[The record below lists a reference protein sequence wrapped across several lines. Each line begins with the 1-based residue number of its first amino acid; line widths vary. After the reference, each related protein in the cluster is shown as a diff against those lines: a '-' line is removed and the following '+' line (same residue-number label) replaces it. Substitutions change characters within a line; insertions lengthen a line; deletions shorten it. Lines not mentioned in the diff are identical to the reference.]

1 MFYTIFIELCDKN
14 NIKPSNL
21 LSELGLSTGNL
32 QKWKNG
38 AKVNS
43 DILLAVSAH
52 FGVTIDYLLTGKE
65 KSPYSEL
72 DEKEQRLL
80 KYFKLLNPDEKIE
93 IIGELKGMTRGR
105 AESKNAE
112 TA

>member
-1 MFYTIFIELCDKN
+1 MNVDIIRTLAKKKGLSLTKLEEILGFGNGTIGKWVKQSPSCDK
-14 NIKPSNL
+14 
-21 LSELGLSTGNL
+21 LS
-32 QKWKNG
+32 
-38 AKVNS
+38 
-43 DILLAVSAH
+43 AVA
-52 FGVTIDYLLTGKE
+52 DYLSVSLDFLYNGKE
-65 KSPYSEL
+65 KSPYLEL

-80 KYFKLLNPDEKIE
+80 EYFKLLNPDEKIE